1 MALLKVYQPLPRFP
15 ALSLS
20 GTACELQCRH
30 CTATY
35 LAGMRSVATPEA
47 LLAAGR
53 RLRDGG
59 ALGALL
65 SGGSTRE
72 GALLN
77 LKPLAGAIQR
87 LKAETGLLLNLHPGL
102 LDAETAMAL
111 AGAIDFASLEIPA
124 TETAQRIFGLRAT
137 TADYRAAY
145 ERLRAAG
152 IPVIPHL
159 TVYEGSEAAL
169 LEGIAPPETVVII
182 VFAPTPGT
190 PMATTPPPAPEA
202 VSKVFRGV
210 RERFP
215 QAELALGCMRPRDR
229 RMRAALELAALEAGA
244 TRIELPARATLD
256 AARARGHVIQ
266 RFEACCALPRA
277 LEAHALAALA
287 SEAAR
292 RGGTGLLTR

>member
-30 CTATY
+30 CTAMY

-77 LKPLAGAIQR
+77 LKPLAGAIQ
-87 LKAETGLLLNLHPGL
+87 
-102 LDAETAMAL
+102 
-111 AGAIDFASLEIPA
+111 PA

-190 PMATTPPPAPEA
+190 PMATTPAPAPEA